1 VVLDGAA
8 ASEFEPLARTRLD
21 RIDEAL
27 IEEYV
32 QDRRKRVAPGTVN
45 RQLAT
50 LRRAL
55 RLAHEWRVLDRLPR
69 IRLLPGEKNREFVLS
84 REQESNYL
92 NAAPQPLRDAALQ
105 ILDTGLRV
113 GEAVGLRWDDIHLD
127 PAGDGKL
134 SYLHVVRP

>member
-127 PAGDGKL
+127 PAGEGKL